1 MVRLAARFVARPS
14 RSTLTEPP
22 VLTVLVFGLLVG
34 MRHALEADHIAAVT
48 SLASR
53 SASLADRIK
62 IAAVWGGGHAL
73 SLMILAGVLV
83 ALGTTL
89 SERVARGFEIAA
101 GFMLIALGI
110 DVLRRLRQRRIHFH
124 VHQHTGGTRHLH
136 AHAHQPETR
145 HDAAAAHNHQ
155 HISGL
160 LPRALAVGGIH
171 GLAGS
176 GALVLLSMQMSGSG
190 ARAIAYV
197 ICFAIGSIF
206 GMVAFSLALAVPF
219 AVSPRLLERV
229 AGRLEVVLGIAT
241 ISIGCWMA
249 VQAAAF

>member
-1 MVRLAARFVARPS
+1 MVRLAARLAARPN

-62 IAAVWGGGHAL
+62 VAAVWGGGHAL
-73 SLMILAGVLV
+73 SLMTLGGVLV

-89 SERVARGFEIAA
+89 PERVARSFEIAA

-110 DVLRRLRQRRIHFH
+110 DVLRRLRQRHIHFH
-124 VHQHTGGTRHLH
+124 VHQHADGARHLH
-136 AHAHQPETR
+136 AHAHQPRAR
-145 HDAAAAHNHQ
+145 HDAPAAHDHQ
-155 HISGL
+155 HVRGPL
-160 LPRALAVGGIH
+160 ARALAVGGIH

-176 GALVLLSMQMSGSG
+176 GALVLLSMQMWGSG
-190 ARAIAYV
+190 THAIAYV
-197 ICFAIGSIF
+197 VCFAIGSIF
-206 GMVAFSLALAVPF
+206 GMVAFSLVLAVPF
-219 AVSPRLLERV
+219 AVSPGLLERV
-229 AGRLEVVLGIAT
+229 AGRLEAALGIAT